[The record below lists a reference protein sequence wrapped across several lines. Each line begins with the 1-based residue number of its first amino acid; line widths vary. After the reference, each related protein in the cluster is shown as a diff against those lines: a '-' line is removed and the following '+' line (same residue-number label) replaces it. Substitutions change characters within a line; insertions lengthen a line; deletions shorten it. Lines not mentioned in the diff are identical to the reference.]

1 MCFGEV
7 VAMFFTVR
15 KTTTLGAF
23 YFCFYFVQSCL
34 FIHHNTMA
42 SATLSV
48 RFRCWF
54 KLLMVTVVPVLSLI
68 RHQDVKL
75 EIEGDSRTY
84 SMCLH
89 VELNGEPKWL
99 TLTSGQFNNT
109 EVALALLS
117 QDNDKALRNDK
128 VAIQSVSGY
137 VDTRVTSMVGPV
149 TFIFPAI
156 QGLYLKAQFFVL
168 LFCCFVSIVNVL
180 VFIGT
185 DET

>member
-1 MCFGEV
+1 
-7 VAMFFTVR
+7 
-15 KTTTLGAF
+15 
-23 YFCFYFVQSCL
+23 
-34 FIHHNTMA
+34 MA
-42 SATLSV
+42 SV

-54 KLLMVTVVPVLSLI
+54 KLLIATVVPVLSLI

-99 TLTSGQFNNT
+99 TLASGPFNNT
-109 EVALALLS
+109 EVAMALLS

-149 TFIFPAI
+149 ANLSAIFETTSFA
-156 QGLYLKAQFFVL
+156 FSSFSFV
-168 LFCCFVSIVNVL
+168 IVL
-180 VFIGT
+180 VLIGT
-185 DET
+185 DEA